1 MTESVG
7 GNVLSD
13 AGETGVFFDDAFD
26 RAGSEATEVARSIG
40 LTLTT
45 TVIKEKWGKSVFA
58 LVEVGGDPIGGSRG
72 DKNRTIFAAFTA
84 DDKFATV
91 EIDRIAIEF
100 NKFGNAK
107 SAGEK

>member
-7 GNVLSD
+7 GNMLSD
-13 AGETGVFFDDAFD
+13 AGETGVFFDDTLD
-26 RAGSEATEVARSIG
+26 RAGSEATEIARSIDFA
-40 LTLTT
+40 LATA
-45 TVIKEKWGKSVFA
+45 VVKKKWGKGVFA
-58 LVEVGGDPIGGSRG
+58 LVKVGGNPIGGSRG

>member
-13 AGETGVFFDDAFD
+13 AGETGVFFNNSFD
-26 RAGSEATEVARSIG
+26 RAGSEATEVARSIDFA
-40 LTLTT
+40 LATA
-45 TVIKEKWGKSVFA
+45 VVKKKWGKSVFSFI
-58 LVEVGGDPIGGSRG
+58 EVGGNPIGSSRG